1 MSSRL
6 SSPCLPISTCK
17 KFRGTSG
24 PTPNTIASSSQKKW
38 FNVLTIS
45 SGKETS
51 DRTKKG
57 ATKSRVVP
65 CTPNLPGNP
74 TTHNRPLRYIFS
86 VVASQI
92 IRIDIHTLEVR
103 DFLRQYSQQLRTH
116 WQNDDR
122 IWTVT
127 VRLFSPVFSDGHR
140 LKKIQDHTETMK
152 GK

>member
-1 MSSRL
+1 MVQY
-6 SSPCLPISTCK
+6 
-17 KFRGTSG
+17 
-24 PTPNTIASSSQKKW
+24 PNE
-38 FNVLTIS
+38 S

-92 IRIDIHTLEVR
+92 IRVDIHTLEVR
-103 DFLRQYSQQLRTH
+103 DFLRQYPQQLEW
-116 WQNDDR
+116 WQNLDGYR
-122 IWTVT
+122 QALQSCVLRW
-127 VRLFSPVFSDGHR
+127 SPP
-140 LKKIQDHTETMK
+140 KKIQDHTEVMK
-152 GK
+152 GKWTMLQAEIGQGTTPRMPDVGPGDIPTFTWSQSLSVACT